1 LTSQEPVAG
10 YPLTHEIRSVRL
22 AKRSWVETSRIRV
35 LSVERLSNKLGRLE
49 AEGLDHILDGLDEII
64 R

>member
-1 LTSQEPVAG
+1 M
-10 YPLTHEIRSVRL
+10 RL